1 VTTPDFHPNQHPLVP
16 GRVLASI
23 MGAPADRR
31 LLALNEETLAAFD
44 TYIRADLCAYFQES
58 GVIDLRQSRRVQV
71 SDEAFVAAWH
81 QLEARLGDV
90 ALTIEADEPGV
101 RRLAHALFAARLFT
115 EYLEVLTPPDLSFE
129 RTANAT
135 VDLLQHFGEVFQQF
149 VGAAWGT
156 YFPKSEHSLHQN
168 ASAQFWVACLT
179 NSSPGEMTGG
189 FIGLFRPE
197 HRERFKILNRDYVP
211 PRGLRI
217 EDGITRYIDQSRD
230 RVVKLHEAVEPAVRE
245 GMDRQFAEL
254 VRVATKL
261 QLPALVIEFFEGLA
275 RQVCEA
281 FAELDGTVSSKEDR
295 VTQYAL
301 QQIRAAAGSARGDA
315 ARAGRAAND
324 LTALIAELDEL
335 VGLGAVKD
343 KVKQLTNFARLQ
355 QLRARQGLPAIPT
368 SYHTVFSGNPGTGKT
383 TVARLMGRIY
393 QALGLL
399 RKGHLIEC
407 DRSSLVAEYVGQTGP
422 KTNAVI
428 DSALDGILF
437 IDEAYSLVKDHE
449 DFGAEAIETLLKRM
463 EDNRERL
470 IVIVAGYPELMER
483 FIGSNPGLHSR
494 FTRFIEFPDYSP
506 VELCRI
512 FGRMC
517 RKHGLVLAPELKER
531 VIHHFHWLHAARN
544 ENFGNA
550 RLVRNCFE
558 TVINHQASRL
568 ANVARVTPE
577 MVSRLEEDDLP
588 SPAERIHADHRRS
601 GAGYSVKCP
610 ACQTSHEWNSE
621 VDVVIAQCVQCSSQ
635 YDGDFGE
642 LPTGVEDGSA
652 G

>member
-1 VTTPDFHPNQHPLVP
+1 VTAPDTHPNQHPLVP

-23 MGAPADRR
+23 MGAPPDRR
-31 LLALNEETLAAFD
+31 LLALGEETLAVFD
-44 TYIRADLCAYFQES
+44 TYSRADLCAYFQES
-58 GVIDLRQSRRVQV
+58 GVIDVRQSRRVQV
-71 SDEAFVAAWH
+71 SDEAFLAAWH
-81 QLEARLGDV
+81 QLEPRLGDV
-90 ALTIEADEPGV
+90 AATLEADEGSV
-101 RRLAHALFAARLFT
+101 RLLARTLFAARLFS

-129 RTANAT
+129 RTATAT
-135 VDLLQHFGEVFQQF
+135 LDLVQLFGEVFQQF

-156 YFPKSEHSLHQN
+156 YFPKTELSLHQN
-168 ASAQFWVACLT
+168 ATAQFWVACLT

-217 EDGITRYIDQSRD
+217 EDGITRFIDQSRD
-230 RVVKLHEAVEPAVRE
+230 RVAKLHQAVESSVRE

-254 VRVATKL
+254 IRLATKL
-261 QLPALVIEFFEGLA
+261 QLPGLVVEFFEGLA
-275 RQVCEA
+275 RHICES
-281 FAELDGTVSSKEDR
+281 FAEMDGTVSSKEDR
-295 VTQYAL
+295 VTQYAM
-301 QQIRAAAGSARGDA
+301 QQISAAAGAARGDS
-315 ARAGRAAND
+315 ARSGRAAND

-399 RKGHLIEC
+399 RKGHLVEC

-463 EDNRERL
+463 EDNRDRL

-494 FTRFIEFPDYSP
+494 FTRFIEFPDYAP

-517 RKHGLVLAPELKER
+517 RKHALRLSPGLKER
-531 VIHHFHWLHAARN
+531 VIHHFHWLHASRD
-544 ENFGNA
+544 ESFGNA

-568 ANVARVTPE
+568 ADVARVTPE
-577 MVSRLEEDDLP
+577 MVSCLEENDLP
-588 SPAERIHADHRRS
+588 SPAERTHAEHRRS
-601 GAGYSVKCP
+601 EAGYAVKCP
-610 ACQTSHEWNSE
+610 ACQTSHAWSGDM
-621 VDVVIAQCVQCSSQ
+621 DVLNAQCVQCSVE

-642 LPTGVEDGSA
+642 PLPGME
-652 G
+652 

>member
-1 VTTPDFHPNQHPLVP
+1 
-16 GRVLASI
+16 

-31 LLALNEETLAAFD
+31 LLALDETAVHAFD
-44 TYIRADLCAYFQES
+44 THSRAEICAYFQEC
-58 GVIDLRQSRRVQV
+58 GVIDARQACRVQG
-71 SDEAFVAAWH
+71 SDDAFLAAWRE
-81 QLEARLGDV
+81 LEPKLGEVATAIEGDEGCVRHLAR
-90 ALTIEADEPGV
+90 T
-101 RRLAHALFAARLFT
+101 LFAARLFS

-135 VDLLQHFGEVFQQF
+135 VDLLQAFSETFQRF

-156 YFPKSEHSLHQN
+156 YFPKTELSLLQN

-179 NSSPGEMTGG
+179 NGTPAEMAGG
-189 FIGLFRPE
+189 FIGLFRRE
-197 HRERFKILNRDYVP
+197 HRERFKVLNRDYVP
-211 PRGLRI
+211 PRGLRV
-217 EDGITRYIDQSRD
+217 EDGVTRFIDQSRE
-230 RVVKLHEAVEPAVRE
+230 RVAKLHEAVEPAVRE

-254 VRVATKL
+254 IRLATKL
-261 QLPALVIEFFEGLA
+261 QLPSLAVEFFEGIA
-275 RQVCEA
+275 TQICES
-281 FAELDGTVSSKEDR
+281 FAGLDGAVSSKEDR

-301 QQIRAAAGSARGDA
+301 QQIRALSGTARKQSARD
-315 ARAGRAAND
+315 GRAADD
-324 LTALIAELDEL
+324 LAALIAELDEL
-335 VGLGAVKD
+335 VGLAEVKE

-393 QALGLL
+393 HALGLL

-407 DRSSLVAEYVGQTGP
+407 DRSSLVAEYVGQTAP

-449 DFGAEAIETLLKRM
+449 DFGSEAIETLLKRM
-463 EDNRERL
+463 EDNRDRL

-483 FIGSNPGLHSR
+483 FIHSNPGLHSR
-494 FTRFIEFPDYSP
+494 FTRFIVFPDYEP
-506 VELCRI
+506 VDLCRI

-517 RKHGLVLAPELKER
+517 RKHGLVLSPGLKER
-531 VIHHFHWLHAARN
+531 VIHHFHWLHAGRD

-568 ANVARVTPE
+568 ATVSRVTPE
-577 MVSRLEEDDLP
+577 MISRLEEDDLP
-588 SPAERIHADHRRS
+588 SPAERLHAEHRRT
-601 GAGYSVKCP
+601 AGGYAVKCP
-610 ACQTSHEWNSE
+610 ACQTPHAWSAETE
-621 VDVVIAQCVQCSSQ
+621 VLLAQCVQCSVH

-642 LPTGVEDGSA
+642 PLRSA
-652 G
+652 Q